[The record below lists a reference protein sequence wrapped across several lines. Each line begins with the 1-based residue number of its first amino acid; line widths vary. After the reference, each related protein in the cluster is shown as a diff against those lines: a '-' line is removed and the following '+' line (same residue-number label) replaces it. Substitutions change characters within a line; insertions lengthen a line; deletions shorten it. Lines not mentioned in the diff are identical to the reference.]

1 MPHDKYKVTNVFIL
15 DYEARLRAWATL
27 REKISQLSIDQK
39 CVEIDAF
46 WQRVPL
52 MNHYLHTDYIKDW
65 PDPWQ
70 LISDNTFCY
79 YGRALGMIYTL
90 FLSDTKNIELVEA
103 KDDNSNEVVLV
114 LVDNAKYVLNYWP
127 STVVNNLITDFK
139 ITRTLDITPLYNK
152 IG

>member
-1 MPHDKYKVTNVFIL
+1 VTNVFIL

-27 REKISQLSIDQK
+27 RGKVQQLPVDQK
-39 CVEIDAF
+39 CIEIDRF

-52 MNHYLHTDYIKDW
+52 MGHYLHTDFIHEW

-70 LISDNTFCY
+70 LISDNLYCY

-90 FLSDTKNIELVEA
+90 LLTDTKNIELVEA
-103 KDDNSNEVVLV
+103 KDDNNNDVVLV
-114 LVDNAKYVLNYWP
+114 LVENAKYVMNYWP
-127 STVVNNLITDFK
+127 DTVVNNIITDFK
-139 ITRTLDITPLYNK
+139 ITRTLDISPLYNK

>member
-1 MPHDKYKVTNVFIL
+1 MTNVFIL
-15 DYEARLRAWATL
+15 DYESRLRSWSRLRDGLQKSTL
-27 REKISQLSIDQK
+27 EKICIDVDK
-39 CVEIDAF
+39 F
-46 WQRVPL
+46 WQRVPTQ
-52 MNHYLHTDYIKDW
+52 NHYLHPDFIKDW

-70 LISDNTFCY
+70 LLFDNTFCNY
-79 YGRALGMIYTL
+79 SRALGMIYTL
-90 FLSDTKNIELVEA
+90 LLLGTKNIELVEA

-127 STVVNNLITDFK
+127 DTVVNNHINDFV

>member
-1 MPHDKYKVTNVFIL
+1 VTNVFIL
-15 DYEARLRAWATL
+15 DYESRLRSWSRLRDELQRSTL
-27 REKISQLSIDQK
+27 EKISIEVDK
-39 CVEIDAF
+39 F
-46 WQRVPL
+46 WQCVPTQ
-52 MNHYLHTDYIKDW
+52 NHYLHPDFIKDW

-70 LISDNTFCY
+70 LLFDNTFCNY
-79 YGRALGMIYTL
+79 SRALGMIYTL
-90 FLSDTKNIELVEA
+90 LLLGTKNIELVEA

-127 STVVNNLITDFK
+127 DTVVNNHINDFV